1 MEQAVLERALE
12 GRTAQD
18 CPGDEEGPRGELTLA
33 VTEHC
38 FITTVVLSFLNAS
51 PAFKEKP
58 FVAILL
64 AYL

>member
-1 MEQAVLERALE
+1 MERAME

-18 CPGDEEGPRGELTLA
+18 YPWYKEGWRGELMLA

-38 FITTVVLSFLNAS
+38 FITTVVLSFLNVS